1 MVGMKSKK
9 FATKLRSMM
18 KRRNLNQGR
27 LAEILGVR
35 SATIS
40 SWNTGESDPS
50 YDNLFHLARA
60 LGCSVDYLMFDEVE
74 RPSPADNAAEER
86 LLSMVRVVG
95 YVEAERRLMQ
105 VPSVV
110 HGPTVPAP
118 SAEEYGGKFGGQV
131 DGTSKQRDAEPGR
144 DVRKRRRS

>member
-1 MVGMKSKK
+1 MADMKSEK
-9 FATKLRSMM
+9 FRSKLRLMM
-18 KRRNLNQGR
+18 KRRNFTQDR
-27 LAEILGVR
+27 LAEKLGTDQSRVGNWC
-35 SATIS
+35 SGKHMIGT
-40 SWNTGESDPS
+40 EYLVP
-50 YDNLFHLARA
+50 LARE
-60 LGCSVDYLMFDEVE
+60 LGCSVDYLLDDAIE

-86 LLSMVRVVG
+86 LLSMIRVVG

-131 DGTSKQRDAEPGR
+131 DGTSKQRDTEPGR